1 MPSYFLV
8 FRHFLPNAVRSG
20 SRVTSFSPNFCWTVF
35 SSFIHLFWV
44 EFLLEKNRLAINW
57 MLIGPFHS
65 YVYGS
70 NQHEKIK
77 FEYYE
82 NEGPW
87 KRANILPLEF
97 LFSRFGRR
105 FRLKSSSSSF
115 QCSTSSLAFSRR
127 FQMDRWGRKGSAFGW
142 NKTFRENETKKDWMD
157 FVPLWRALLFLPYRR
172 AASVS
177 AWLFSGWAVDAHRFF
192 CQRTILGNFFFFPSW
207 NKKMFLLNPLER
219 ERFICPLTF
228 VLLLIRITLKKMIIS
243 LN

>member
-1 MPSYFLV
+1 
-8 FRHFLPNAVRSG
+8 
-20 SRVTSFSPNFCWTVF
+20 
-35 SSFIHLFWV
+35 
-44 EFLLEKNRLAINW
+44 

-105 FRLKSSSSSF
+105 FRLKWSSSSF

-127 FQMDRWGRKGSAFGW
+127 FQMDGWGRKGSAFRW
-142 NKTFRENETKKDWMD
+142 NKEKDWMD

-177 AWLFSGWAVDAHRFF
+177 AWLLSGWAVDAHRFF